1 MEGTH
6 ARLIELRSK
15 LYETH
20 PVGMRLN
27 LHQLVPG
34 RSWVLVAREGRR
46 WWVKF
51 LEHRDQISMR
61 VMNSDGSVIVLGRVH
76 VLGVQTLCEQAVS
89 LKLKSDKRCCVQ
101 VKVSKGAYQL

>member
-1 MEGTH
+1 MEGIH

-15 LYETH
+15 LNETH
-20 PVGMRLN
+20 PAGMRLD

-51 LEHRDQISMR
+51 LEHRDPISIR
-61 VMNSDGSVIVLGRVH
+61 AIHSDGSVVVLGRVH
-76 VLGVQTLCEQAVS
+76 VLGVQTLSEQAVP
-89 LKLKSDKRCCVQ
+89 LKLLSDKEGSVRI
-101 VKVSKGAYQL
+101 KVGKCAH